1 MIEYNN
7 LLNGIIFAKTSN
19 ITSLNLFLFII
30 LSLLLSLLIDMAFGE
45 LPTRIHP
52 VVIIGSIIDFF
63 KKIFI
68 GIKNKLSG
76 LLTVLGVCIVSSV
89 VLYVIYLISSLNI
102 VLFAVVFIVLLS
114 STFSVNMLLQTA
126 TDVKNAFD
134 MGIDRA
140 RELVSYLV
148 SRNTDEL
155 TEAFIVSATIESLTE
170 NITDSYVAPV
180 FYYFVFA
187 GILLIHPID
196 NGLFYLLLVPMLY
209 RVSNTQDAML
219 GYKSDELIHIG
230 FVPAKIDDI
239 LNFIPS
245 RIAGIFMV
253 ISAYILNMDWK
264 NAYKIMRRDARSCPS
279 PNSGFTM
286 ATAAGALNIQLIKK
300 DTYILGD
307 SNKDITSDDISKAVS
322 LSRFTI
328 ILFTITIILLFI
340 LLYVIL

>member
-209 RVSNTQDAML
+209 RISNTQDAML

-328 ILFTITIILLFI
+328 ILFTITIILLFT

>member
-102 VLFAVVFIVLLS
+102 VLFTVVFIVLLS

-148 SRNTDEL
+148 SRKTDEL

-209 RVSNTQDAML
+209 RISNTQDAML
-219 GYKSDELIHIG
+219 GYKSDELINIG

-253 ISAYILNMDWK
+253 ISAYILNLDWK

-328 ILFTITIILLFI
+328 ILFTITIILLFT

>member
-1 MIEYNN
+1 
-7 LLNGIIFAKTSN
+7 
-19 ITSLNLFLFII
+19 
-30 LSLLLSLLIDMAFGE
+30 
-45 LPTRIHP
+45 
-52 VVIIGSIIDFF
+52 
-63 KKIFI
+63 
-68 GIKNKLSG
+68 
-76 LLTVLGVCIVSSV
+76 
-89 VLYVIYLISSLNI
+89 
-102 VLFAVVFIVLLS
+102 
-114 STFSVNMLLQTA
+114 MLLQTA
-126 TDVKNAFD
+126 ADVKNAFD

-209 RVSNTQDAML
+209 RISNTQDAML
-219 GYKSDELIHIG
+219 GYKSDELINIG

-253 ISAYILNMDWK
+253 ISA
-264 NAYKIMRRDARSCPS
+264 
-279 PNSGFTM
+279 
-286 ATAAGALNIQLIKK
+286 
-300 DTYILGD
+300 
-307 SNKDITSDDISKAVS
+307 
-322 LSRFTI
+322 
-328 ILFTITIILLFI
+328 
-340 LLYVIL
+340 

>member
-89 VLYVIYLISSLNI
+89 VLYVIYLILSLNI

-209 RVSNTQDAML
+209 RISNTQDAML
-219 GYKSDELIHIG
+219 GYKSDELINIG

-253 ISAYILNMDWK
+253 ISAYILNLDWK

-328 ILFTITIILLFI
+328 ILFTITIILLFT

>member
-1 MIEYNN
+1 
-7 LLNGIIFAKTSN
+7 
-19 ITSLNLFLFII
+19 
-30 LSLLLSLLIDMAFGE
+30 MAFGE

-187 GILLIHPID
+187 AILLIHPID

>member
-102 VLFAVVFIVLLS
+102 VLFTVVFIVLLS

-209 RVSNTQDAML
+209 RISNTQDAML
-219 GYKSDELIHIG
+219 GYKSDELINIG

-253 ISAYILNMDWK
+253 ISAYILNLDWK

-328 ILFTITIILLFI
+328 ILFTITIILLFT

>member
-187 GILLIHPID
+187 AILLIHPID

-307 SNKDITSDDISKAVS
+307 SNKDITSDDISKAVR

>member
-89 VLYVIYLISSLNI
+89 VLYVIYLISSSNI

-187 GILLIHPID
+187 AILLIHPID

-328 ILFTITIILLFI
+328 ILFTITIILLFT

>member
-187 GILLIHPID
+187 AILLIHPID

-307 SNKDITSDDISKAVS
+307 SNKDITSDDISKAVR

-328 ILFTITIILLFI
+328 ILFTITIILLFT

>member
-187 GILLIHPID
+187 AILLIHPID